1 MLEIGHKNNLEFVS
15 NFFFPRHFNVMTE
28 LYYVTTSNSSK
39 HSVSNGHE
47 LTTSEEFND
56 LEGQWE
62 TICIYNNR

>member
-1 MLEIGHKNNLEFVS
+1 
-15 NFFFPRHFNVMTE
+15 MTE